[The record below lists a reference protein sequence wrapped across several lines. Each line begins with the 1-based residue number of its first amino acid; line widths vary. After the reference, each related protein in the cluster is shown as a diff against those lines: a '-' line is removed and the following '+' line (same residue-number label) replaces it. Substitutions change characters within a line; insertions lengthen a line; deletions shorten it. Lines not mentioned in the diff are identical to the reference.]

1 MEQRTHIEF
10 RPFRCPAGHEFAAT
24 CKRITRAD
32 LEPDVLYRSAG
43 LSAWLPVPKCPRAGC
58 GFSGEPVRDPRSSRA
73 PHAAMQVPESERL
86 QVWLSPDGARVS
98 VPGYRGAQMPER
110 YRRAGYVTFDAYS
123 LADFDRLDRA
133 RARQT
138 GNEVYNEVT
147 SYDRAARRTRQQAE
161 YSEELTTDY

>member
-1 MEQRTHIEF
+1 MEQRTHIEVQE
-10 RPFRCPAGHEFAAT
+10 FRCRNGHVWRAAHRVIRYPNQSDEEYYST
-24 CKRITRAD
+24 FRA
-32 LEPDVLYRSAG
+32 VGTSH
-43 LSAWLPVPKCPRAGC
+43 WLPLPKCPIIGC
-58 GFSGEPVRDPRSSRA
+58 TLSGA
-73 PHAAMQVPESERL
+73 HATALDHYEFAQVPESERL

-110 YRRAGYVTFDAYS
+110 YRRAGYVTFDANS